1 MTKPLHHIQLLTM
14 KRSSIIM
21 AIKKRYT
28 GNNVRAAW
36 IGCFISL
43 SFVANAQEIIPL
55 YAGAVPNSKASDVQ
69 ESGAVSGVLKG
80 ITKPTLEYFKPAPDK
95 ASGAAVII
103 IPGGGY
109 GVVVYQGEGINIAKA
124 LAEKG
129 VAAFV
134 LKYRLPSD
142 AIMPDKKI
150 GPLQDAQQA
159 IKLVRD
165 GATKWGIDVSKVGI
179 MGFSAGGHL
188 ASTAATHFDKAYV
201 DNASNTSL
209 RPDFQILIYPVISMQ
224 DSLAHGGSRD
234 NLLGKNPSA
243 ADRQLFSNELQ
254 LTASTPPTYLTHA
267 ADDKVVDVDNSIIYF
282 EKLRHLKV
290 PVEMHI
296 YPKGDHGFV
305 FRHPGWMEPLFAW
318 MKINLWINN

>member
-1 MTKPLHHIQLLTM
+1 MKALALTALSGLLL
-14 KRSSIIM
+14 I
-21 AIKKRYT
+21 
-28 GNNVRAAW
+28 
-36 IGCFISL
+36 F
-43 SFVANAQEIIPL
+43 SFTANAQEIIPL
-55 YAGAVPNSKASDVQ
+55 YASVVPNSKASDVQ
-69 ESGAVSGVLKG
+69 ESGADKGVIKG

-95 ASGAAVII
+95 VSGAAVII

-129 VAAFV
+129 IAAFI

-142 AIMPDKKI
+142 AIMTDKKI

-165 GATKWGIDVSKVGI
+165 GAAKWGIDPAKVGI

-188 ASTAATHFDKAYV
+188 ASTAATHFEKAYI
-201 DNASNTSL
+201 DNVGNTSL

-234 NLLGKNPSA
+234 NLLGKNASQQ
-243 ADRQLFSNELQ
+243 DVDLFSNELQ
-254 LTASTPPTYLTHA
+254 VRANTPPTYLTHA
-267 ADDKVVDVDNSIIYF
+267 ADDKVVDVDNSIMYF

-296 YPKGDHGFV
+296 YPQGDHGFI

-318 MKINLWINN
+318 MKTNQWIKK